1 MQDLHVGSPGQPC
14 MHGRGGVLLS
24 RLLVHT
30 AGTVF
35 LGVLEHFCTAF
46 FLYMLVLPET
56 KRVVMVICKLSTF

>member
-1 MQDLHVGSPGQPC
+1 MYGS
-14 MHGRGGVLLS
+14 RGVLLS

-30 AGTVF
+30 AGEAF